1 MGRRLTTGADP
12 DGQITDEMLAAEP
25 PVHDNIKITAT
36 LIGQIRL
43 VADAVDGDGA
53 RIVELLGEPADGGPP
68 EWDHSI
74 ADEQRRE
81 LVDEIDE
88 LLVGIEAQLDVDG
101 PILGAASDVRPS
113 ETSSVEQTTA
123 VSLHVYRKLWTIRRL
138 VEFADEHDIQISI
151 G

>member
-25 PVHDNIKITAT
+25 PVHDNIKLTAT

-43 VADAVDGDGA
+43 VADAVDADGT
-53 RIVELLGEPADGGPP
+53 RIVELLGAPVDGGPP

-74 ADEQRRE
+74 TNEHRRE
-81 LVDEIDE
+81 LAEEIDE
-88 LLVGIEAQLDVDG
+88 LLVGIETHLDVDG
-101 PILGAASDVRPS
+101 AILDAASDVHPS
-113 ETSSVEQTTA
+113 ERSSVEQTAA

-138 VEFADEHDIQISI
+138 VEFADENDLQLSI

>member
-138 VEFADEHDIQISI
+138 VEFADEHDIQLSI

>member
-25 PVHDNIKITAT
+25 PIHDNIKITAT
-36 LIGQIRL
+36 LIGQIRV
-43 VADAVDGDGA
+43 VADAVDADGA
-53 RIVELLGEPADGGPP
+53 RIVELLGAPADGGPP

-74 ADEQRRE
+74 AGEQCRE
-81 LVDEIDE
+81 LVDLIDE

-101 PILGAASDVRPS
+101 AILDAAGDVRPR
-113 ETSSVEQTTA
+113 ETSSVEPTEA
-123 VSLHVYRKLWTIRRL
+123 VSLRVYRKLWTIRRL
-138 VEFADEHDIQISI
+138 VEFAADHDLRLST

>member
-1 MGRRLTTGADP
+1 MGRRLTTGTDP
-12 DGQITDEMLAAEP
+12 DRQITDEMLAAEP
-25 PVHDNIKITAT
+25 PIHDDVKITAT

-43 VADAVDGDGA
+43 VADAVDADGA
-53 RIVELLGEPADGGPP
+53 RIVELLGAPADGGPP

-74 ADEQRRE
+74 ADEHRRE
-81 LVDEIDE
+81 LVEEIDE

-101 PILGAASDVRPS
+101 AILDAASDVRPS

-138 VEFADEHDIQISI
+138 VGFADDHDIQFSI